1 MFTST
6 RTALPISNTAL
17 AARMSIFIAKGFLSS
32 PDFPEASQA
41 AKEQFG
47 YGEDSLLECLLHPAT
62 LLAEQYDTHDDHPGV
77 FEYEVAE
84 PLGKWIAA
92 YLALP
97 ETDGSI
103 EWAVLIEKI
112 QILTDRFFNFRNTMT
127 PSEDAAI
134 ESLRKAGFAV
144 VVWSPREL
152 RGVSPKSLESRVVQ
166 HGNEVIEDLC
176 R

>member
-1 MFTST
+1 MFTSP

-32 PDFPEASQA
+32 PDFPDASQA

-112 QILTDRFFNFRNTMT
+112 QILTNRFFNFRNTMT

>member
-6 RTALPISNTAL
+6 STTLPISNTVL
-17 AARMSIFIAKGFLSS
+17 AARLAIFISKGFLSS
-32 PDFPEASQA
+32 PDFPDASQA
-41 AKEQFG
+41 AKERFG
-47 YGEDSLLECLLHPAT
+47 YGEDSLLECLLFPAS
-62 LLAEQYDTHDDHPGV
+62 LLAEQYDTHEDHPGV

-103 EWAVLIEKI
+103 EWAVLIEKS

-144 VVWSPREL
+144 VVWSPSEL
-152 RGVSPKSLESRVVQ
+152 AGVTPKSLESCVVQ
-166 HGNEVIEDLC
+166 HGNEAIEDL
-176 R
+176 RR